1 MKQRSRS
8 LLLHLYS
15 IGVGLAGMGALAIL
29 AGRVPWTQV
38 GLPLVFFAL
47 LSLII
52 KRAGFHVTPG
62 VTHSLVSM
70 VDVATL
76 LIFGPVA
83 GGTVALISGLAY
95 LLLRAFRHQTRPW
108 IETLEAALFNAGL
121 KALMALAS
129 GWLYTLA
136 GGGDFLVAGLS
147 DVFPLLVLFATW
159 FTLDH
164 LGWGLREGIQGGPRQ
179 AMAFL
184 RAVWPTSLLVE
195 LCPLPAAVIVVFVY
209 NQGNWFVFLL
219 LSAGIVAVAL
229 VVQRL
234 ADAWQQVK
242 RRLSELDALSRA
254 GQAIVRA
261 QLDVDQL
268 CELIYQQ
275 ASQIVDT
282 SSFHLGLFDGDT
294 YTLKIWVRD
303 NVRQPSQSFP
313 RAANEGIIGWMRR
326 SKQPLLVRDFQ
337 QEMDALPARPSYASE
352 HPPRSAIFVP
362 LIAGEEVIGT
372 MSIQSYTPA
381 AFSEDDLRLLSVIGN
396 EAAMAIEKARLYA
409 MAQRRAR
416 QLALIGDV
424 SRKVAA
430 ILELEELFTQV
441 VHLIQE
447 TFGYYHVGIFA
458 IDPDTNELTFEAST
472 NPDLCQPCVNLE
484 MGEGIIGWVAQEGQP
499 LLANDVSTEPRF
511 RHEHA
516 WPQTRA
522 ELAVPLK
529 VEERVLGVLDVQ
541 SNETGAFSDDDL
553 FILQTLAAQVAIAI
567 EDARLY
573 AAQQEEVWVTTA
585 LLQVAEATSK
595 LSNLD
600 DVLATVVRLTPLLAG
615 VDRCS
620 IFLWDRNAQ
629 VFLPAQA
636 HGLTREQKKLFSTL
650 RFAPGDALALD
661 EVRLTKSPR
670 ILSGDELASSMPST
684 MIEMFDIRNLLILP
698 LLARGKVVG
707 VMLVGY
713 IEESAGFTARKVS
726 MISGIANQAAIAI
739 ENAQLYAAQQEEA
752 YVSTALLQ
760 VAEAVG
766 SRTDLE
772 DILSTV
778 VRITP
783 ILVGVKRCTIF
794 LWDDDEGVFVPAQA
808 YGLSEDQ
815 KEWFWHSRPGQDD
828 PLMRE
833 VLAGRPAVSVPDD
846 PHNHWL
852 LAGVTPVPG
861 TLPILALPLSA
872 KGKVLGA
879 MLVDYVGAPERF
891 AERWMNIL
899 TGIANQTAIAIE
911 NTRLYRQEAEQ
922 ERLERELEVARE
934 IQASFLPEHCPSL
947 PGWEL
952 DAYWQAAH
960 QVGGDFYDFFSLPDD
975 RLGLVIADVA
985 DKGVPAALFM
995 ALSRTLVR
1003 VTAHDGRSP
1012 AKALQ
1017 RANDLIISDAHS
1029 DLFVSVFYAILN
1041 PQASTLTY
1049 ANGGHNPPLLIRH
1062 NGQVE
1067 PLRAR
1072 GVVLGIVEHI
1082 ELEEKCVTLE
1092 TGDLVVL
1099 YTDGVTDAINAD
1111 EEEFGLARLTEVI
1124 QRTRERSPSD
1134 IIAAIN
1140 DEVMTFVGDVPQ
1152 FDDFTLVVLKRVE

>member
-1 MKQRSRS
+1 LKQRSRS

-195 LCPLPAAVIVVFVY
+195 LCP
-209 NQGNWFVFLL
+209 
-219 LSAGIVAVAL
+219 
-229 VVQRL
+229 
-234 ADAWQQVK
+234 
-242 RRLSELDALSRA
+242 
-254 GQAIVRA
+254 
-261 QLDVDQL
+261 LDVDQL

-458 IDPDTNELTFEAST
+458 IDPDTK
-472 NPDLCQPCVNLE
+472 
-484 MGEGIIGWVAQEGQP
+484 IIGWVAQEGQP

-828 PLMRE
+828 PL
-833 VLAGRPAVSVPDD
+833 
-846 PHNHWL
+846 
-852 LAGVTPVPG
+852 
-861 TLPILALPLSA
+861 
-872 KGKVLGA
+872 
-879 MLVDYVGAPERF
+879 
-891 AERWMNIL
+891 
-899 TGIANQTAIAIE
+899 
-911 NTRLYRQEAEQ
+911 
-922 ERLERELEVARE
+922 
-934 IQASFLPEHCPSL
+934 
-947 PGWEL
+947 
-952 DAYWQAAH
+952 
-960 QVGGDFYDFFSLPDD
+960 D
-975 RLGLVIADVA
+975 RMI
-985 DKGVPAALFM
+985 
-995 ALSRTLVR
+995 
-1003 VTAHDGRSP
+1003 H
-1012 AKALQ
+1012 
-1017 RANDLIISDAHS
+1017 
-1029 DLFVSVFYAILN
+1029 
-1041 PQASTLTY
+1041 
-1049 ANGGHNPPLLIRH
+1049 
-1062 NGQVE
+1062 
-1067 PLRAR
+1067 
-1072 GVVLGIVEHI
+1072 
-1082 ELEEKCVTLE
+1082 
-1092 TGDLVVL
+1092 
-1099 YTDGVTDAINAD
+1099 
-1111 EEEFGLARLTEVI
+1111 
-1124 QRTRERSPSD
+1124 
-1134 IIAAIN
+1134 
-1140 DEVMTFVGDVPQ
+1140 
-1152 FDDFTLVVLKRVE
+1152 

>member
-1 MKQRSRS
+1 LNQRSRS
-8 LLLHLYS
+8 LLLYLYS
-15 IGVGLAGMGALAIL
+15 IGVGLAGIGALAVL
-29 AGRVPWTQV
+29 ADRVSWTQI
-38 GLPLVFFAL
+38 GLPLAFFAF

-52 KRAGFHVTPG
+52 KRTGFHVAPG
-62 VTHSLVSM
+62 VTHSLVGV
-70 VDVATL
+70 VDVAAL

-108 IETLEAALFNAGL
+108 GETLETALFNAGL

-136 GGGDFLVAGLS
+136 GGGDFLAAGLS
-147 DVFPLLVLFATW
+147 DVFPLLVLFAAW

-164 LGWGLREGIQGGPRQ
+164 LGWGLREGIQGGLRQ
-179 AMAFL
+179 TWAFL
-184 RAVWPTSLLVE
+184 RSVWITSLLVE
-195 LCPLPAAVIVVFVY
+195 LCPLPAAVIIVFVY

-282 SSFHLGLFDGDT
+282 SSFHLGLFDGND

-303 NVRQPSQSFP
+303 NVRQPSQTFSL
-313 RAANEGIIGWMRR
+313 AADEGIVGWMRR
-326 SKQPLLVRDFQ
+326 SKQPLLVRDFRR
-337 QEMDALPARPSYASE
+337 EMESLPARPSYVSE
-352 HPPRSAIFVP
+352 HPPRSAVFVP
-362 LIAGEEVIGT
+362 LIAGDEVIGT
-372 MSIQSYTPA
+372 MAIQSYTPA
-381 AFSEDDLRLLSVIGN
+381 AFSEDDLRLLSVMGN

-409 MAQRRAR
+409 
-416 QLALIGDV
+416 
-424 SRKVAA
+424 
-430 ILELEELFTQV
+430 
-441 VHLIQE
+441 
-447 TFGYYHVGIFA
+447 
-458 IDPDTNELTFEAST
+458 
-472 NPDLCQPCVNLE
+472 
-484 MGEGIIGWVAQEGQP
+484 
-499 LLANDVSTEPRF
+499 
-511 RHEHA
+511 
-516 WPQTRA
+516 
-522 ELAVPLK
+522 
-529 VEERVLGVLDVQ
+529 
-541 SNETGAFSDDDL
+541 
-553 FILQTLAAQVAIAI
+553 
-567 EDARLY
+567 
-573 AAQQEEVWVTTA
+573 AQQEEAWATTV
-585 LLQVAEATSK
+585 LLQVAEATSR

-600 DVLATVVRLTPLLAG
+600 DVLTTVVRLIPMLVG
-615 VDRCS
+615 VDRCGLL
-620 IFLWDRNAQ
+620 LWDKNVQ

-636 HGLTREQKKLFSTL
+636 YGLTHEQEITFSTL

-670 ILSGDELASSMPST
+670 VLSGDELASSMPPT
-684 MIEMFDIRNLLILP
+684 MIEAFDIRNLLILP
-698 LLARGKVVG
+698 LLARGQVVG
-707 VMLVGY
+707 VMLVDY
-713 IEESAGFTARKVS
+713 IEGSARFTERKVT

-739 ENAQLYAAQQEEA
+739 ENAQFYAAQQEEA

-766 SRTDLE
+766 SITDLD

-794 LWDDDEGVFVPAQA
+794 LWDSDKGVFFPAQE
-808 YGLSEDQ
+808 YGLSENQ
-815 KEWFWHSRPGQDD
+815 KEWFWNSRPDPD
-828 PLMRE
+828 APLMQE
-833 VLAGRPAVSVPDD
+833 VLAGRPAVSVPDSTD
-846 PHNHWL
+846 NRWL
-852 LAGVTPVPG
+852 LTGVTPVPG
-861 TLPILALPLSA
+861 TLSILALPLSA

-879 MLVDYVGAPERF
+879 MLVDYVGAPEHF

-934 IQASFLPEHCPSL
+934 IQASFLPKHCPSL

-952 DAYWQAAH
+952 DAYWQAAR
-960 QVGGDFYDFFSLPDD
+960 QVGGDFYDFFPLPDD
-975 RLGLVIADVA
+975 RLGLVVADVA

-1003 VTAHDGRSP
+1003 VTTHDGRRP

-1017 RANDLIISDAHS
+1017 RANELIIADAHS
-1029 DLFVSVFYAILN
+1029 DLFVTVFYAILD
-1041 PQASTLTY
+1041 PQTGTLTY
-1049 ANGGHNPPLLIRH
+1049 TSGGHNPPLLIRR

-1067 PLRAR
+1067 SLRAR
-1072 GVVLGIVEHI
+1072 GIVLGIVEYI

-1092 TGDLVVL
+1092 PGDVLVL

-1111 EEEFGLARLTEVI
+1111 EEEFGLTRLTEVI
-1124 QRTRERSPSD
+1124 QRTRKQSPSD

-1140 DEVMTFVGDVPQ
+1140 SEVMAFVGNTPQ
-1152 FDDFTLVVLKRVE
+1152 FDDFTLAVLKRAE